1 MSRPV
6 PPFPT
11 DYHIDLKV
19 DLDDSVDDR
28 RRIVAE
34 WWCCDQ
40 AQGRWFRS
48 VNKLTGTVRFS
59 FEDEKGAALFRMFH
73 G

>member
-1 MSRPV
+1 MSLPV
-6 PPFPT
+6 PPFDTP
-11 DYHIDLKV
+11 YSIELQV
-19 DLDDSVDDR
+19 NLDDATDDR

-48 VNKLTGTVRFS
+48 VDKLTGTIRFS
-59 FEDEKGAALFRMFH
+59 FEEDKDAIQFWLAN
-73 G
+73 